1 MAGGYRVGRR
11 LPSALQKVGIR
22 FVNIAMLC
30 SDSVLVYTQQH
41 PAVDSAP
48 SRVES
53 CGFIAVGSA
62 LFAALYSS

>member
-1 MAGGYRVGRR
+1 VGRR
-11 LPSALQKVGIR
+11 LPSVLQKVGIR

-30 SDSVLVYTQQH
+30 IVDSVLVYTQQH
-41 PAVDSAP
+41 PATDSAP

-62 LFAALYSS
+62 LFTVVLSS